1 MPDMTLKTR
10 AAPQKSDPDDF
21 ALDGEGPLF
30 RQIERAITGM
40 ILRGQYKTGDRL
52 PSEAD
57 LTAKFGASRQTINK
71 AISELAKR
79 DLVVRNRRAGTI
91 VSARFHESFQVQ
103 LLDISEVVLT
113 RGDLYEFRI
122 LERVRVING
131 EKGMTWTALPRGDAM
146 LYLEVLHLANG
157 APVQLERRL
166 VNLAAVPWIEKESFG
181 EVPPGNWLLSNI
193 PWSSVRHQLRATTA
207 DNELAGALG
216 VAVGAA
222 CLVVERQ
229 TFHLSEP
236 ITRTQMTHPGDRFQ
250 IDSLFALSGFE
261 NVAQD

>member
-1 MPDMTLKTR
+1 MALGSKETSQP
-10 AAPQKSDPDDF
+10 PSSDDF

-40 ILRGQYKTGDRL
+40 ILRGHYKAGDRL

-57 LTAKFGASRQTINK
+57 LTTKFGASRQTVNK
-71 AISELAKR
+71 AITELAKQT
-79 DLVVRNRRAGTI
+79 LVARNRRAGTV
-91 VSARFHESFQVQ
+91 VSARFQETFQ
-103 LLDISEVVLT
+103 LPLPDISEVVLE

-122 LERVRVING
+122 LKRDRVVNG
-131 EKGMTWTALPRGDAM
+131 ESGMTWSAIPKGSAL
-146 LYLEVLHLANG
+146 LYLEVLHLAND

-166 VNLAAVPWIEKESFG
+166 VNLAAVPRIAKETFNDTT
-181 EVPPGNWLLSNI
+181 PGKWLLAKI
-193 PWSSVRHQLRATTA
+193 PWSSVRHQLRATAA
-207 DNELAGALG
+207 DNALAGILG

-229 TFHLSEP
+229 TFHLAVP
-236 ITRTQMTHPGDRFQ
+236 ITRVQMTHPGDRFQ

-261 NVAQD
+261 NAD

>member
-1 MPDMTLKTR
+1 MTLNAR
-10 AAPQKSDPDDF
+10 DRSRQNAPDDF
-21 ALDGEGPLF
+21 TLDGDGPLF

-71 AISELAKR
+71 AITELAKR
-79 DLVVRNRRAGTI
+79 ELVARNRRAGTI
-91 VSARFHESFQVQ
+91 VSARFQESFQVQ
-103 LLDISEVVLT
+103 LHDISEVVLT

-122 LERVRVING
+122 LKRARAING
-131 EKGMTWTALPRGDAM
+131 ENGMTWTAIPNGGAM

-166 VNLAAVPWIEKESFG
+166 VNLAAVPWIEKEDFSDT
-181 EVPPGNWLLSNI
+181 PPAKWLLANI

-207 DNELAGALG
+207 DNELAGILG
-216 VAVGAA
+216 IAVGAA

-229 TFHLSEP
+229 TFHLAAP
-236 ITRTQMTHPGDRFQ
+236 ITRSRMTHPGDRFQ

-261 NVAQD
+261 NAEQD